1 MDKIMKYS
9 LMKRIMDSDVVYV
22 DGKLLK
28 HRHRNPE
35 VSLDISLN
43 QYEIISD
50 VDKELHLKTVELPIL
65 QSNTT
70 DKIDWLNSLIWV
82 GMVVISCLVWYG
94 IYRIIF

>member
-1 MDKIMKYS
+1 
-9 LMKRIMDSDVVYV
+9 MDSDVVYI

-35 VSLDISLN
+35 VSLNISLN

-70 DKIDWLNSLIWV
+70 DKINSLNLFVWGGIIA
-82 GMVVISCLVWYG
+82 ISFLIWYG
-94 IYRIIF
+94 IYQIIF